1 MKKISL
7 FFILTLFTFSL
18 SAKMETK
25 YLQINY
31 SGRGI
36 LEDKKLE
43 EHLKSNFKSTKSNLQ
58 KMINDFISL
67 FPFSEQ
73 NNIND
78 IDFQFKPG
86 NPIKIKRTFGVI
98 SRLKEDTKYYQFI
111 AYNYEAIIEVAPSIV
126 RQCKKVFLFKQCKN
140 VKVNPSV
147 SQDEIQKFVNKEI
160 MPKVYNNG
168 KVHLPT
174 ENYSKFYQIY
184 QKSQLYKSLEKLY

>member
-7 FFILTLFTFSL
+7 FFILTLFIFSL

-25 YLQINY
+25 YLKINC

-43 EHLKSNFKSTKSNLQ
+43 EYLKSNLKSTKSDVQ
-58 KMINDFISL
+58 KFTQFMPDPYLDKSVINDMDIKSNPGKPITIKSL
-67 FPFSEQ
+67 FS
-73 NNIND
+73 I
-78 IDFQFKPG
+78 ID
-86 NPIKIKRTFGVI
+86 
-98 SRLKEDTKYYQFI
+98 RLDEDTKYFRFI
-111 AYNYEAIIEVAPSIV
+111 ALQYEAIIEVPPSIV
-126 RQCKKVFLFKQCKN
+126 RQCKQFLFFKQCKN

-147 SQDEIQKFVNKEI
+147 ANDEILKFVNKEI
-160 MPKVYNNG
+160 VPKVYNNG

-184 QKSQLYKSLEKLY
+184 QKSHSVKILDILE